1 MNLFNLAKNVNKK
14 LGGNANDFIDFLII
28 IRKWLDK
35 NHALSNELESN
46 FVVNMTNRKQDA
58 RLNSLNKS
66 ILNKTLHNKN
76 TIKIK
81 SVKNKPS
88 CYEEIKNKLQ
98 NKYKININNIEK
110 NINERKLKMIE
121 LTVKMNIES
130 TCINEAKEWLKELAD
145 NEMFEFNLIE
155 SKEL

>member
-46 FVVNMTNRKQDA
+46 FVVNMANRKQDA

-110 NINERKLKMIE
+110 NVNERKLKMIE

-145 NEMFEFNLIE
+145 NEMFEFDLIK

>member
-46 FVVNMTNRKQDA
+46 FVVNMANRKQDA

-110 NINERKLKMIE
+110 NVNERKLKMIE